1 MSAPSRRAHIQSLAT
16 QVSELSR
23 ELDRL
28 LRIEDTGQ
36 PPVPPPAVPP
46 PAVPRPPRE
55 PFVVGSRVRITNNYR
70 GLRGQ
75 EGVVTRVTRVFIFLR
90 LDSGRVTSRQRSNL
104 LILSQ
109 AQ

>member
-1 MSAPSRRAHIQSLAT
+1 MSASSRRVHIQSLAA

-23 ELDRL
+23 ELERL
-28 LRIEDTGQ
+28 LRIEADPT
-36 PPVPPPAVPP
+36 PVPTPTAPPAAPP
-46 PAVPRPPRE
+46 STSRE
-55 PFVVGSRVRITNNYR
+55 TFSVGSRVRITNNYR

-90 LDSGRVTSRQRSNL
+90 LDSGRLTSRQRSNL
-104 LILSQ
+104 LLLSQ

>member
-1 MSAPSRRAHIQSLAT
+1 MSAPSRRAHIQSLAA

-28 LRIEDTGQ
+28 LRIEDTDQ
-36 PPVPPPAVPP
+36 PPVPPPA
-46 PAVPRPPRE
+46 APRPPRE
-55 PFVVGSRVRITNNYR
+55 PFIVGSRVRITNNYR

-104 LILSQ
+104 LLLSQ